1 MAGMLD
7 EIAAYLQGL
16 SLGTIGSDLYKHRLG
31 DAGVPA
37 FATCLFQRPGRP
49 GIVTMEALGVAYERP
64 DLGVLVRGG
73 SQQYATVMQHAHD
86 IHEALAEVS
95 NRFLSGTWYVAI
107 EPVAPP
113 EDQGVDYHNRPLV
126 LARYTVTKE
135 PSA

>member
-1 MAGMLD
+1 MSLLH
-7 EIAAYLQGL
+7 EIGAYLQGL
-16 SLGTIGSDLYKHRLG
+16 GLGTIGTDLYYHRLG

-49 GIVTMEALGVAYERP
+49 GIVTMEALGVAYEQP

-73 SQQYATVMQHAHD
+73 SQQYATVMQRAQD
-86 IHEALAEVS
+86 IHDALAEVS
-95 NRFLSGTWYVAI
+95 NRLLSGTWYVGI